1 MNTSTI
7 NIADL
12 IRLLDQPTLDAL
24 SARLHKVA
32 NDSSVTGS
40 TIDPSQLLFEFIE
53 EGLTAHEEFDPTP
66 VAFASEKEELAEAV
80 LSEIERETAA

>member
-24 SARLHKVA
+24 SARLHKVLGTLEEA
-32 NDSSVTGS
+32 DA
-40 TIDPSQLLFEFIE
+40 SQLLFEFIND
-53 EGLTAHEEFDPTP
+53 GLTAHEEIDPKAITM
-66 VAFASEKEELAEAV
+66 V
-80 LSEIERETAA
+80 LSEIEHEEAAA